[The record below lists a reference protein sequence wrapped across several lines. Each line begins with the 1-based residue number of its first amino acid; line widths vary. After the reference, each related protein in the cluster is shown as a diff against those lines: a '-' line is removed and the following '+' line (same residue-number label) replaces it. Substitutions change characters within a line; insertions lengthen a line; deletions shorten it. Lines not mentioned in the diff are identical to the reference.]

1 MRGVY
6 MNRKRR
12 FLALM
17 LSLIMLLCLFAGCSQ
32 HVNESPDMPPQSTG
46 DVLNQNETPAPQP
59 DSGKAP
65 EKDNHVSPGE
75 TEDEDEIPFASA
87 YTDVYEALIRTEEG
101 PVSDAMPMPEAPE
114 ATNPPSDTSKPS
126 TDGDHSST
134 NIQELGVDEG
144 DIVKTDGENIYILS
158 DQNLVIVSAEGTE
171 SKTLSVTQ
179 VGESWSEADENSSE
193 GYEKFVNELYV
204 LGDRLAV
211 ISSAYEWNE
220 SRDSDVWSYDSSER
234 TVMELFDI
242 SDPAAPQHIA
252 EVGQDGYPLSSRV
265 TNGRL
270 YLLSSYHVYD
280 IDENDPETYIPRLYA
295 GDHCALVPAEDIL
308 LQPENGSSF
317 TIVTAYDMESGSLA
331 GNQTV
336 LGGSGTVY
344 MNRDNLYLAST
355 EYATEEG
362 ESYTESVYTVRDCK
376 NFSRTNII
384 RFDVTDGV
392 SIVATGS
399 VPGYL
404 MEQFAMD
411 EHEGY
416 LRVVTTLNETSYS
429 IYEDASMG
437 FINYQWGEDVSGNN
451 LYILDDSL
459 QITGSIED
467 LAPGEQVYS
476 VRFDGSIGYFV
487 TFRQVD
493 PLFSVDLSD
502 PTAPAL
508 LGELKIP
515 GFSEYLH
522 VYSSSLLFGFGMD
535 ADEETGWTETMKLS
549 MFDVSDP
556 VNVIE
561 RDTLVLDYYWS
572 EALYDH
578 NAMLIDTEK
587 NIIGFPADSVYCL
600 YGYSTERGFFE
611 RAEIAFDGW
620 VSGARG
626 IYVGD
631 ILYVIS
637 DTIHLLDLNTGA
649 YITEIPFVF

>member
-1 MRGVY
+1 
-6 MNRKRR
+6 MNRKPKL
-12 FLALM
+12 LALM
-17 LSLIMLLCLFAGCSQ
+17 LSLSMLLCLFGGCSQ
-32 HVNESPDMPPQSTG
+32 PVNESPDTPPQSTG
-46 DVLNQNETPAPQP
+46 DISNQNTTPAPRP
-59 DSGKAP
+59 DNSKTP
-65 EKDNHVSPGE
+65 EKDDPASPVE
-75 TEDEDEIPFASA
+75 TEEEGKIPFASTYA
-87 YTDVYEALIRTEEG
+87 EVYEALYRTEEG
-101 PVSDAMPMPEAPE
+101 TARPMPEAPE

-126 TDGDHSST
+126 TDGEHSST

-144 DIVKTDGENIYILS
+144 DIVKTDGENIYILN
-158 DQNLVIVSAEGTE
+158 DQNLIIVSAEGTE

-179 VGESWSEADENSSE
+179 IGESWSEADENRSE
-193 GYEKFVNELYV
+193 GREKCAQELYV

-211 ISSAYEWNE
+211 ISSVSSWSE
-220 SRDSDVWSYDSSER
+220 SKDDDGWSYTSTQR
-234 TVMELFDI
+234 TVMELYDI
-242 SDPAAPQHIA
+242 TDPAAPRQIA

-280 IDENDPETYIPRLYA
+280 IDENDPQTYIPRLYA
-295 GDHCALVPAEDIL
+295 GDEGMLVPAEDIL
-308 LQPENGSSF
+308 LLPENGSAY

-331 GNQTV
+331 GSQTV

-344 MNRDNLYLAST
+344 MNRNNLYIACT

-362 ESYTESVYTVRDCK
+362 EPYTESVYAVRDCR
-376 NFSRTNII
+376 NYSRTNII
-384 RFDVTDGV
+384 RFDVTEGV

-416 LRVVTTLNETSYS
+416 LRVVTTVNETNYTV
-429 IYEDASMG
+429 YEDVSKG
-437 FINYQWGEDVSGNN
+437 FVNYQWGEDVSGNN
-451 LYILDDSL
+451 LYILDDAL

-476 VRFDGSIGYFV
+476 VRFDGAVGYFV

-502 PTAPAL
+502 PAAPAL

-535 ADEETGWTETMKLS
+535 ADEETGRSETMKLS
-549 MFDVSDP
+549 MFDVTDP
-556 VNVIE
+556 VNVFE
-561 RDTLVLDYYWS
+561 RDTLVLDHHWS

-600 YGYSTERGFFE
+600 YGYSADRGFFQ

-649 YITEIPFVF
+649 YITEIPFVFC